1 MDPRI
6 EKLLKL
12 PLYQRWI
19 ILGAICATIIAATVY
34 FIYLPQIEECD
45 KLQKKN
51 EALET
56 QLVKDRRIANN
67 LSKFKLEYEKMQEQ
81 LNDALKELPNQ
92 QELPALLTSI
102 ASLAKDNRLE
112 VLMFKPG
119 KEVPQGFYADVPVSL
134 KLLGA
139 YHDVAEFFQ
148 AVGDLSRIVNISG
161 LSIKEGRSKE
171 REDVLAVDCTATTF
185 RFIDS
190 AAQAAGNKGGK
201 RR

>member
-19 ILGAICATIIAATVY
+19 ILGVICAAIIAATVY
-34 FIYLPQIEECD
+34 FVYLPQIEECD

-190 AAQAAGNKGGK
+190 AAQAAANKGGK